1 MNISHMEKDCLKKI
15 WNEWIADGQ
24 SGLQEKSKK
33 KNWFSSFT
41 GKQKPWTIWNS
52 GLEWHSMTWP
62 NYYFQNATNIGL
74 PSSLDS
80 TLVLHKA
87 TQNFLSC

>member
-1 MNISHMEKDCLKKI
+1 
-15 WNEWIADGQ
+15 
-24 SGLQEKSKK
+24 
-33 KNWFSSFT
+33 
-41 GKQKPWTIWNS
+41 
-52 GLEWHSMTWP
+52 MTWP